1 MKILAARKY
10 PNPRNGSL
18 SQAEAETRR
27 LAYAIK
33 DPSSPARDFETAAC
47 EMAPL
52 IETPCWLV
60 PIPASDGSTRAN
72 TILAAHIARLVAT
85 KRSEGGPQSLCQ
97 IAKAIRRTR
106 PIESQCARH
115 RRNLPATPP
124 EDHHLKATLWS
135 LCHRQIYFVDNVAT
149 SGNTM
154 RAAYAA
160 LQRGAGLV
168 FADAGSSRR
177 SQTKA
182 DHTTGYEEPALL

>member
-10 PNPRNGSL
+10 PNPRNGPL
-18 SQAEAETRR
+18 SRAEAETRR

-33 DPSSPARDFETAAC
+33 DPRSPARDFETAAR
-47 EMAPL
+47 EMAAL
-52 IETPCWLV
+52 IQTPCWLV

-72 TILAAHIARLVAT
+72 TILAAHIARHHA
-85 KRSEGGPQSLCQ
+85 GAQ

-124 EDHHLKATLWS
+124 DEHHLKAALWS

-160 LQRGAGLV
+160 MQRGAGLV
-168 FADAGSSRR
+168 FADAGHNTAP
-177 SQTKA
+177 QDAPT
-182 DHTTGYEEPALL
+182 LL

>member
-10 PNPRNGSL
+10 PNPRNGPL
-18 SQAEAETRR
+18 SRAETETRR

-33 DPSSPARDFETAAC
+33 DPRSPARDFETAAC
-47 EMAPL
+47 EMAAL
-52 IETPCWLV
+52 IQSPCWLV
-60 PIPASDGSTRAN
+60 PVPDSNGSTRAN
-72 TILAAHIARLVAT
+72 TILAANIARLVASAAGT
-85 KRSEGGPQSLCQ
+85 AQ

-106 PIESQCARH
+106 PIESQCTRH

-124 EDHHLKATLWS
+124 EEHALKATLWS

-154 RAAYAA
+154 RAAFAA

-168 FADAGSSRR
+168 FADAGNNSSP
-177 SQTKA
+177 Q
-182 DHTTGYEEPALL
+182 DQPALL

>member
-10 PNPRNGSL
+10 KSLRQAPL
-18 SQAEAETRR
+18 SQAETETRR

-33 DPSSPARDFETAAC
+33 DPSSPARDFETAAR
-47 EMAPL
+47 EMAALVTDPPGS
-52 IETPCWLV
+52 PCWLV

-72 TILAAHIARLVAT
+72 TILAAHIARHRHGA
-85 KRSEGGPQSLCQ
+85 Q

-106 PIESQCARH
+106 PIESQCSRH

-124 EDHHLKATLWS
+124 EEHRLKAALSS

-154 RAAYAA
+154 RAAFAA

-168 FADAGSSRR
+168 FADAGHNSSNN
-177 SQTKA
+177 T
-182 DHTTGYEEPALL
+182 EPTFL

>member
-10 PNPRNGSL
+10 KSLRQAPL
-18 SQAEAETRR
+18 SQAETETRR

-33 DPSSPARDFETAAC
+33 DPNSPARDFETAAC
-47 EMAPL
+47 EMAAL
-52 IETPCWLV
+52 IQTPCWLV
-60 PIPASDGSTRAN
+60 PIPDSNGSTRAN
-72 TILAAHIARLVAT
+72 TILAAHIARHRPGA
-85 KRSEGGPQSLCQ
+85 Q

-115 RRNLPATPP
+115 RRNLAATPP
-124 EDHHLKATLWS
+124 EDHHLKAALSS

-154 RAAYAA
+154 RAALAA

-168 FADAGSSRR
+168 FADAGHNS
-177 SQTKA
+177 TN
-182 DHTTGYEEPALL
+182 HHEPTLL

>member
-33 DPSSPARDFETAAC
+33 DPRSPARDFETAAC
-47 EMAPL
+47 EMAAL

-72 TILAAHIARLVAT
+72 TILAAHIARHVAAPGT
-85 KRSEGGPQSLCQ
+85 AQVAPAL
-97 IAKAIRRTR
+97 RRTA
-106 PIESQCARH
+106 PTESQCARH
-115 RRNLPATPP
+115 RRNLPPTPP
-124 EDHHLKATLWS
+124 DAHGLKATLWS
-135 LCHRQIYFVDNVAT
+135 LGCRQVYFVDNVAT

-160 LQRGAGLV
+160 MNRGAGLV
-168 FADAGSSRR
+168 FADAGG
-177 SQTKA
+177 
-182 DHTTGYEEPALL
+182 HTTNHPDPALL

>member
-10 PNPRNGSL
+10 KSLRQAPL

-33 DPSSPARDFETAAC
+33 EPRSPARDFETAAC
-47 EMAPL
+47 EMAAL
-52 IETPCWLV
+52 ITAPCWLV

-72 TILAAHIARLVAT
+72 TILAAHIARHRPGAQV
-85 KRSEGGPQSLCQ
+85 
-97 IAKAIRRTR
+97 AKALRRTR
-106 PIESQCARH
+106 PIESQCSRH
-115 RRNLPATPP
+115 RRNLAATPP
-124 EDHHLKATLWS
+124 EEHHLKAALSS

-154 RAAYAA
+154 RAAHAA

-168 FADAGSSRR
+168 FADAGNNSNP
-177 SQTKA
+177 Q
-182 DHTTGYEEPALL
+182 DEPALL

>member
-10 PNPRNGSL
+10 KSRRQGPL
-18 SQAEAETRR
+18 THTEAETRR

-33 DPSSPARDFETAAC
+33 DPRSPARDFETAAC
-47 EMAPL
+47 EMAAL
-52 IETPCWLV
+52 IVAPCWLV

-72 TILAAHIARLVAT
+72 TILAAHIARHVNANAA
-85 KRSEGGPQSLCQ
+85 GIGAQ

-106 PIESQCARH
+106 PVESQCSRH
-115 RRNLPATPP
+115 RRNLPATPT
-124 EDHHLKATLWS
+124 DQHHLKAALSS

-160 LQRGAGLV
+160 MQRGAGLV
-168 FADAGSSRR
+168 FADAGG
-177 SQTKA
+177 
-182 DHTTGYEEPALL
+182 HTTEHHEQSLL